1 MTKKRLE
8 FVLLIIV
15 SIEVAAAAALI
26 VWAVFFHHKDTAK
39 PAPAPVAQTTSQTP
53 APSLHVP
60 TLLPVQFATGL
71 TRPTAI
77 ASSDDRSDHRLFVTE
92 QQGTIRTIDNVGKV
106 AGQSF
111 LDIQSKVQNDKAE
124 MGLLG
129 LALHPGFKQSGYF
142 YVDYVD
148 KAQET
153 IIARYQVSKQT
164 GLADPASEKVLLKIK
179 QPYPNHKGGQLAFGP
194 DGYLYI
200 GMGDG
205 GSGGDPENRAQ
216 NKGELLGKIL
226 RIDVDHGD
234 PYAIPASNPFKN
246 EAGAKP
252 EIWAYGLRNPW
263 RFSFDTQTK
272 DLFIADVGQ
281 SAYEELDIQP
291 STSKGG
297 ENYGWRCYEATHAY
311 NTDGC
316 KSASNYV
323 APVLEYAHGG
333 KGGACSIT
341 GGYVYRGSRFPS
353 LAGKYVFG
361 DYCTGQIFYAENT
374 AGKWQSTLGA
384 TTQFTQALSTFGQD
398 NQGELY
404 VADLAGGGIYHLT
417 DSAQH

>member
-8 FVLLIIV
+8 LVLLIIV
-15 SIEVAAAAALI
+15 SVEVVAAAALI
-26 VWAVFFHHKDTAK
+26 VWAVFFHHKDTTK
-39 PAPAPVAQTTSQTP
+39 PAPAPVAQAPSQTP

-92 QQGTIRTIDNVGKV
+92 QQGTIRIIDNVGKV
-106 AGQSF
+106 AGQPF
-111 LDIQSKVQNDKAE
+111 LDIQSKIQNDKAE

-153 IIARYQVSKQT
+153 VIARYQISKQT
-164 GLADPASEKVLLKIK
+164 GLADPTSEKVLLKIK

-205 GSGGDPENRAQ
+205 GSGGDPQNRAQ

-316 KSASNYV
+316 KPASDYV
-323 APVLEYAHGG
+323 APALEYAHGD
-333 KGGACSIT
+333 KGGLCSIT
-341 GGYVYRGSRFPS
+341 GGYVYRGNRFPS
-353 LAGKYVFG
+353 LAGKYIFG

-374 AGKWQSTLGA
+374 GGKWQSTLGA